1 MIPKKFRFPFEL
13 SRKGKIVAEIRKRYT
28 INDELAILRQRETK
42 PQEFEEYNTYV
53 EQCKSKFK

>member
-1 MIPKKFRFPFEL
+1 MNTIFQLFKEL
-13 SRKGKIVAEIRKRYT
+13 PRKQRIVAEIRKRYT
-28 INDELAILRQRETK
+28 ISDELAILRQRETK